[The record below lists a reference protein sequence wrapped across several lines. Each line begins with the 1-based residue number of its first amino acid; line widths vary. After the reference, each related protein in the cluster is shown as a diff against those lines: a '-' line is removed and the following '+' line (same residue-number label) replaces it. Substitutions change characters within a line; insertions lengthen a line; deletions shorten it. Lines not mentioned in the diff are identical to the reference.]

1 MKLLNPK
8 LPSSLCLLGC
18 ALFGLALL
26 GCKSAR
32 YADPNPP
39 AAFVFPGE
47 APPPGAAYSGVPTA
61 LATPNPSP
69 GGAPGAT
76 ATPGATGTSTPL
88 LPITGLTPTI
98 VLKGGDLLT
107 ITYSDVPPPGIPEA
121 RLRIGED
128 GRITLHL
135 NVTVVAAGKT
145 ARQLEQEIRSEYVPK
160 YYNYLTVSV
169 KTEERFYYVGG
180 EVKIGSRQIYA
191 GEMTVLRAIDTAGGF
206 TDFANRKNIE
216 LRRAGGQKFKVNWYN
231 AIKNAKLDLE
241 VFPNDQIIVH
251 KRIL

>member
-1 MKLLNPK
+1 MKLLKSK
-8 LPSSLCLLGC
+8 LPRSLCLWGC
-18 ALFGLALL
+18 ALLGFALL

-47 APPPGAAYSGVPTA
+47 TPPPGAASSGVAAAPVAPTP
-61 LATPNPSP
+61 TPTP
-69 GGAPGAT
+69 APGSNT
-76 ATPGATGTSTPL
+76 ATL
-88 LPITGLTPTI
+88 VPIIGSLTPTI

-107 ITYSDVPPPGIPEA
+107 ITYSDIPPPGIPEA
-121 RLRIGED
+121 RVRVGED
-128 GRITLHL
+128 GKITLHL
-135 NVTVVAAGKT
+135 NVTILAAGKT
-145 ARQLEQEIRSEYVPK
+145 ARQLEQEIRSDYVPK

-169 KTEERFYYVGG
+169 KTEERYYYVGG
-180 EVKIGSRQIYA
+180 EVKIGSRQPYL

-206 TDFANRKNIE
+206 TDFANRKTIE
-216 LRRAGGQKFKVNWYN
+216 LRRANGQKFKVNWFN
-231 AIKNAKLDLE
+231 AIKDAKLDLE

>member
-1 MKLLNPK
+1 MKLLK
-8 LPSSLCLLGC
+8 SKSLRSFCLWGCC

-47 APPPGAAYSGVPTA
+47 APPAGPVTSGVST
-61 LATPNPSP
+61 
-69 GGAPGAT
+69 AT
-76 ATPGATGTSTPL
+76 ATPVAAPAANPTPGTNSIALVPLPTTGF
-88 LPITGLTPTI
+88 GTPTI
-98 VLKGGDLLT
+98 VLKAGDLLT
-107 ITYSDVPPPGIPEA
+107 ITYNDIPPPGIPEA
-121 RLRIGED
+121 RQRVGED
-128 GRITLHL
+128 GKITLHL
-135 NVTVVAAGKT
+135 NVTVLAAGKT

-169 KTEERFYYVGG
+169 KTEERYYYVGG
-180 EVKIGSRQIYA
+180 EVKIGSRQPYL

-206 TDFANRKNIE
+206 TDFANRKTIE
-216 LRRAGGQKFKVNWYN
+216 LRRANGQKFKVNWYN
-231 AIKNAKLDLE
+231 AIKDAKLDLE

-251 KRIL
+251 KRLL